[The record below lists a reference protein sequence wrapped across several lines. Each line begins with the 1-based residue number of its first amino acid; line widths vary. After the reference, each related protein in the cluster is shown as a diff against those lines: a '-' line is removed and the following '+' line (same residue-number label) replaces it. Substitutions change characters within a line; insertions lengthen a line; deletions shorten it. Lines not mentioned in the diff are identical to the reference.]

1 MLYNQMVN
9 LMILLF
15 SGFVLD
21 YPLQGEFL
29 SKYKSKN
36 NLILLIHCCIWSF
49 GLGIALLY
57 LGLFS
62 WWKILMLLIGH
73 FICDYWKCRQLYK
86 KWPTKS
92 VGRGW
97 LNTKEPIISDWGS
110 YYIDQA
116 FHIIQIG
123 LCLL

>member
-1 MLYNQMVN
+1 MMIK

-15 SGFVLD
+15 CGFVLD
-21 YPLQGEFL
+21 YPLQDEFMK
-29 SKYKSKN
+29 KYKCQN
-36 NLILLIHCCIWSF
+36 NFVLFLHCCIWSF

-57 LGLFS
+57 LGLFA
-62 WWKILMLLIGH
+62 WWKVGMLLVGH
-73 FICDYWKCRQLYK
+73 FLMDYWKCRSLYK
-86 KWPTKS
+86 KWPLKTVK
-92 VGRGW
+92 GAWGTE
-97 LNTKEPIISDWGS
+97 TKEPKISDWGS